1 MSKRSAKSTVL
12 GLPEIIKCAKCG
24 YVLYKGNDL
33 IPPRDVIRK
42 FDGKCPRCSSTLSQN
57 PVSIEV
63 RELKKW

>member
-1 MSKRSAKSTVL
+1 
-12 GLPEIIKCAKCG
+12 LPEIIKCAKCG

-33 IPPRDVIRK
+33 IPPRDVVRK